1 MVGASRENHAGLHLK
16 SVFNDYVYFWRW
28 AVWAVCEQRRG
39 PGIVSFL
46 TPASFLR
53 GPGFVGL
60 RELLRTA
67 FDAVW
72 VLDLEGDHLA
82 ARQSSSVFAIR
93 TPVAIAIAARFGE
106 AASPTP
112 ARTRYARLEGSK
124 AEKLDALG
132 RIKSLDDLTWLDAPD
147 TVGAPFVPRRRSEY
161 STWPALTDLFP
172 WQTSGCQMKR
182 TWPIGP
188 TPEVLRQRW
197 ARLLE
202 LTPQERSV
210 AFRPTR
216 DRSVVSSPAGLRPIA
231 ELECGAS
238 IDGPVRYAYRS
249 FDRQWLLADPRLGD
263 FMRPS
268 LWRSVGPRQVFLTS
282 LLTNVLGP
290 GPAAVVSAHVPD
302 LDHFRGS
309 FGGRAVI
316 PLWCDAEATRPNLA
330 SGLIERLARQYQRR
344 RRARGGLRLLL
355 RAARHADVRGALRGG
370 PARAGPTGATHA

>member
-1 MVGASRENHAGLHLK
+1 MEISGDLVVCLGNPPYERQVIGPGDPRARKGGWVRFGDTATGRPPLMADIIEASRGDRVGVHLK

-60 RELLRTA
+60 RQLLRSA

-82 ARQSSSVFAIR
+82 ARQSSNVFAIR

-132 RIKSLDDLTWLDAPD
+132 RIKSLEDLTWHDVPD
-147 TVGAPFVPRRRSEY
+147 THGVAFVPRRRSEY
-161 STWPALTDLFP
+161 SAWPALTDLFP

-197 ARLLE
+197 VRLLE
-202 LTPQERSV
+202 LPAEERHS
-210 AFRPTR
+210 AFRETR
-216 DRSVVSSPAGLRPIA
+216 DRSVVSSRRGAPPHCRARSGHGDRCARTLCLQKLRPTV
-231 ELECGAS
+231 GA
-238 IDGPVRYAYRS
+238 GRPA
-249 FDRQWLLADPRLGD
+249 PGRLH
-263 FMRPS
+263 
-268 LWRSVGPRQVFLTS
+268 
-282 LLTNVLGP
+282 
-290 GPAAVVSAHVPD
+290 AAVVVAERRPTTGFSHQPAHQ
-302 LDHFRGS
+302 RAGS
-309 FGGRAVI
+309 GTGGGRCGARSRSRPLPRVVWRTRGHSAV
-316 PLWCDAEATRPNLA
+316 
-330 SGLIERLARQYQRR
+330 
-344 RRARGGLRLLL
+344 
-355 RAARHADVRGALRGG
+355 V
-370 PARAGPTGATHA
+370 